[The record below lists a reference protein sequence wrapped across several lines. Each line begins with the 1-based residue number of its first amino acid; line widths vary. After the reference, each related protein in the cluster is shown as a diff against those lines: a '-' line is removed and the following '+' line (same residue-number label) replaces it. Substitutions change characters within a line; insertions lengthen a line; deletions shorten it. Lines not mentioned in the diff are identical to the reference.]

1 MHALHEQWNQRMSE
15 AAVERTQALSEL
27 RRRLSSSITR
37 TLVLEGG
44 PGTGKTTLASQYAH
58 AYADEYPGGIEYRT
72 GVGDPDHVLQNGS
85 GNTPRLLVFDGFDEV
100 WPGREWAQGFLQDA
114 IKDDPHLHVLITSR
128 AIPETSRFDRLH
140 IGPVSE
146 EDIAEVIR
154 RQAGMEGS
162 PPAALIALANG
173 NAILASLLGGLAQ
186 SNGNAADVINALS
199 SFSRPGLVDA
209 DGRPISPQTRSGKT
223 FITDVREINDQILK
237 MISQDPEIVYQLE
250 PRRFEELSA
259 EMFERLGYNVT
270 LTPASNDG
278 GKDLIIVKRDDLG
291 TMLSFVEC
299 KLYAPNRPV
308 GVEVVRALSGVVE
321 LGRATSGI
329 VLTTSRFTTGAKTLQ
344 RALEYRM
351 SLRDFADFKLLLQ
364 KSTN

>member
-1 MHALHEQWNQRMSE
+1 MHALHEQWHQRMSE

-27 RRRLSSSITR
+27 RRRLVSSSTR

-44 PGTGKTTLASQYAH
+44 PGSGKTTLASQYAR
-58 AYADEYPGGIEYRT
+58 AFVDEYPGGTEYRT
-72 GVGDPDHVLQNGS
+72 GTGDPDRILKNGTA
-85 GNTPRLLVFDGFDEV
+85 NAPRLLVFDGLDEV
-100 WPGREWAQGFLQDA
+100 WPGREWAQGFLEDA
-114 IKDDPHLHVLITSR
+114 IKDDPHLHLLITSR
-128 AIPETSRFDRLH
+128 AIPETARFDRLQ
-140 IGPVSE
+140 IGPMSE
-146 EDIAEVIR
+146 EDIAEIIR

-162 PPAALIALANG
+162 PPAAFIALANG
-173 NAILASLLGGLAQ
+173 NALLASLLGGLAQ
-186 SNGNAADVINALS
+186 SNGNPTDLINALS
-199 SFSRPGLVDA
+199 SFSRPGLVDVL
-209 DGRPISPQTRSGKT
+209 GRPMNPQTRSGKT

-237 MISQDPEIVYQLE
+237 MISRDPEIVYHLE

-270 LTPASNDG
+270 LTPASKDG

-299 KLYAPNRPV
+299 KRYAPNRPV
-308 GVEVVRALSGVVE
+308 GVEIVRALNGVVE

-344 RALEYRM
+344 RELEYRM
-351 SLRDFADFKLLLQ
+351 SLRDFADFKQLLQ